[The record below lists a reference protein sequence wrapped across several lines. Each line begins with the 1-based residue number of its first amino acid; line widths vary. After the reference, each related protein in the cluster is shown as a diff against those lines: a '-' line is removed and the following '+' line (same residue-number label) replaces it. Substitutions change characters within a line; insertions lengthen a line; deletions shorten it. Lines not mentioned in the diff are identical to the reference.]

1 MFYKPRNP
9 EIKRVYNALSSFI
22 GFEWGWDLFFF
33 EKIGYLW
40 IPVNEAGMANIASC
54 ELIDSPEDLFKRCL
68 EESVFTLLAKMNDSQ
83 SDFSQNA
90 AEQKAAIRA
99 EWRCVLKQL
108 PEYAELFDQV
118 LGSERTGIIQCARI
132 LLRNTDNDYL
142 QEMLQDIIGT
152 QYWNFDLTDVFWL
165 SEEYDL
171 ENGACA
177 EYLYPAFLEI
187 CDDRIYLLFFALRDI
202 YRDGYDISGFGL
214 ADDVKSV
221 SCLGGSINEQVSAF
235 HFCNSETGQMF
246 DMACFGGAFSDD
258 PSQMLQPSYL
268 DLNSLEQ
275 PAPNIK
281 TAIKKFSEH
290 FRKYNSSQ
298 SITEPK

>member
-9 EIKRVYNALSSFI
+9 EIKRAYNALSSFI

-152 QYWNFDLTDVFWL
+152 QYWNFDDMDLFRL
-165 SEEYDL
+165 SHEYDL
-171 ENGACA
+171 ESGACA
-177 EYLYPAFLEI
+177 EDLYSAVLESLPESSE
-187 CDDRIYLLFFALRDI
+187 CIYLLYYALKRI
-202 YRDGYDISGFGL
+202 CEDGYNISGFGL
-214 ADDVKSV
+214 VE
-221 SCLGGSINEQVSAF
+221 IPNEDTF
-235 HFCNSETGQMF
+235 CFCNSETDQAF
-246 DMACFGGAFSDD
+246 DMVAFNNDD
-258 PSQMLQPSYL
+258 LSQLQPGYL

>member
-1 MFYKPRNP
+1 MFYKPRSP

-152 QYWNFDLTDVFWL
+152 QYWNFDDMDLFRL
-165 SEEYDL
+165 SHEYDL
-171 ENGACA
+171 ESGACA
-177 EYLYPAFLEI
+177 EDLYSAVLESLPESSE
-187 CDDRIYLLFFALRDI
+187 CIYLLYYALKRI
-202 YRDGYDISGFGL
+202 CEDGYNISGFGL
-214 ADDVKSV
+214 VE
-221 SCLGGSINEQVSAF
+221 IPNEDTF
-235 HFCNSETGQMF
+235 CFCNFETDQAF
-246 DMACFGGAFSDD
+246 DMVAFNNDD
-258 PSQMLQPSYL
+258 LSQLQPGYL

>member
-1 MFYKPRNP
+1 MPFQ
-9 EIKRVYNALSSFI
+9 VSSALNGDGIF
-22 GFEWGWDLFFF
+22 FFF
-33 EKIGYLW
+33 EKIEYLW

-54 ELIDSPEDLFKRCL
+54 ELIDSPEDHFKRCL

-83 SDFSQNA
+83 SNFSQNA

-152 QYWNFDLTDVFWL
+152 QYWNFDDMDLFRL
-165 SEEYDL
+165 SHEYDL
-171 ENGACA
+171 ESGACA
-177 EYLYPAFLEI
+177 EDLYSAVLESLPESSE
-187 CDDRIYLLFFALRDI
+187 CIYLLYYALKRI
-202 YRDGYDISGFGL
+202 CEDGYNISGFGL
-214 ADDVKSV
+214 VE
-221 SCLGGSINEQVSAF
+221 IPNEDTF
-235 HFCNSETGQMF
+235 CFCNFETDQAF
-246 DMACFGGAFSDD
+246 DMVAFNNDD
-258 PSQMLQPSYL
+258 LSQLQPGYL

>member
-9 EIKRVYNALSSFI
+9 EIKRAYNALSSFI

-40 IPVNEAGMANIASC
+40 IPVNEVGMANIASC

-99 EWRCVLKQL
+99 ECRCVLKQL

-152 QYWNFDLTDVFWL
+152 QYWNFDDMDLFRL
-165 SEEYDL
+165 SHEYDL
-171 ENGACA
+171 ESGACA
-177 EYLYPAFLEI
+177 EDLYSAVLESLPESSE
-187 CDDRIYLLFFALRDI
+187 CIYLLYYALKRI
-202 YRDGYDISGFGL
+202 CEDGYNISGFGL
-214 ADDVKSV
+214 VE
-221 SCLGGSINEQVSAF
+221 IPNEDTF
-235 HFCNSETGQMF
+235 CFCNSETDQAF
-246 DMACFGGAFSDD
+246 DMVAFNNDD
-258 PSQMLQPSYL
+258 LSQLQPGYL

>member
-9 EIKRVYNALSSFI
+9 EIKRAYNALSSFI

-152 QYWNFDLTDVFWL
+152 QYWNFDDMDLFRL
-165 SEEYDL
+165 SHEYDL
-171 ENGACA
+171 ESGACA
-177 EYLYPAFLEI
+177 EDLYSAVLESLPESSE
-187 CDDRIYLLFFALRDI
+187 CIYLLYYALKRI
-202 YRDGYDISGFGL
+202 CEDGYNISGLGL
-214 ADDVKSV
+214 VE
-221 SCLGGSINEQVSAF
+221 IPNEDTF
-235 HFCNSETGQMF
+235 CFCNSETDQAF
-246 DMACFGGAFSDD
+246 DMVAFNNDD
-258 PSQMLQPSYL
+258 LSQLQPGYL

>member
-1 MFYKPRNP
+1 MFYKPRSP

-152 QYWNFDLTDVFWL
+152 QYWNFDDMDLFRL
-165 SEEYDL
+165 SHEYDL
-171 ENGACA
+171 ESGACA
-177 EYLYPAFLEI
+177 EDLYSAVLESLPESSE
-187 CDDRIYLLFFALRDI
+187 CIYLLYYALKRI
-202 YRDGYDISGFGL
+202 CEDGYNISGFGL
-214 ADDVKSV
+214 VE
-221 SCLGGSINEQVSAF
+221 IPNEDTF
-235 HFCNSETGQMF
+235 CFCNSETDQAF
-246 DMACFGGAFSDD
+246 DMVAFNNDD
-258 PSQMLQPSYL
+258 LSQLQPGYL

-275 PAPNIK
+275 LAPNIK

>member
-40 IPVNEAGMANIASC
+40 MPVNEAGMANIASC

-68 EESVFTLLAKMNDSQ
+68 EESVFTLLAKMNESQ

-90 AEQKAAIRA
+90 TEQKAAIRA

-152 QYWNFDLTDVFWL
+152 QYWNFDDMDLFRL
-165 SEEYDL
+165 SHEYDL
-171 ENGACA
+171 ESGACA
-177 EYLYPAFLEI
+177 EDLYSAVLESLPESSE
-187 CDDRIYLLFFALRDI
+187 CIYLLYYALKRI
-202 YRDGYDISGFGL
+202 CEDGYNISGFGL
-214 ADDVKSV
+214 VE
-221 SCLGGSINEQVSAF
+221 IPNEDTF
-235 HFCNSETGQMF
+235 CFCNSETDQAF
-246 DMACFGGAFSDD
+246 DMVAFNNDD
-258 PSQMLQPSYL
+258 LSQLQPGYL

-290 FRKYNSSQ
+290 FRKYNASQ
-298 SITEPK
+298 SIAEPK

>member
-9 EIKRVYNALSSFI
+9 EIKRAYNALSSFI

-90 AEQKAAIRA
+90 AEQKAAIRT

-152 QYWNFDLTDVFWL
+152 QYWNFDDMDLFRL
-165 SEEYDL
+165 SHEYDL
-171 ENGACA
+171 ESGACA
-177 EYLYPAFLEI
+177 EDLYSAVLESLPESSE
-187 CDDRIYLLFFALRDI
+187 CIYLLYYALKRI
-202 YRDGYDISGFGL
+202 CEDGYNISGFGL
-214 ADDVKSV
+214 VE
-221 SCLGGSINEQVSAF
+221 IPNEDTF
-235 HFCNSETGQMF
+235 CFCNSETDQAF
-246 DMACFGGAFSDD
+246 DMVAFNNDD
-258 PSQMLQPSYL
+258 LSQLQPGYL

-298 SITEPK
+298 SIAEPK

>member
-40 IPVNEAGMANIASC
+40 MPVNEAGMANIASC
-54 ELIDSPEDLFKRCL
+54 ELIDSPEALFKRCL
-68 EESVFTLLAKMNDSQ
+68 EESVFTLLAKMNESQ

-90 AEQKAAIRA
+90 TEQKAAIRA

-152 QYWNFDLTDVFWL
+152 QYWNFDDMDLFRL
-165 SEEYDL
+165 SHEYDL
-171 ENGACA
+171 ESGACA
-177 EYLYPAFLEI
+177 EDLYSAVLESLPESSE
-187 CDDRIYLLFFALRDI
+187 CIYLLYYALKRI
-202 YRDGYDISGFGL
+202 CEDGYNISGFGL
-214 ADDVKSV
+214 VE
-221 SCLGGSINEQVSAF
+221 IPNEDTF
-235 HFCNSETGQMF
+235 CFCNSETDQAF
-246 DMACFGGAFSDD
+246 DMVAFNNDD
-258 PSQMLQPSYL
+258 LSQLQPGYL

-298 SITEPK
+298 SIAEPK

>member
-1 MFYKPRNP
+1 MFYKPCNP
-9 EIKRVYNALSSFI
+9 EIRRVDDALSGFK
-22 GFEWGWDLFFF
+22 GFEWGWDLFFY

-99 EWRCVLKQL
+99 EWGCVLKQL

-152 QYWNFDLTDVFWL
+152 QYWNFDDMDLFRL
-165 SEEYDL
+165 SHEYDL
-171 ENGACA
+171 ESGACA
-177 EYLYPAFLEI
+177 EDLYSAVLESLPESSE
-187 CDDRIYLLFFALRDI
+187 CIYLLYYALKRI
-202 YRDGYDISGFGL
+202 CEDGYNISGFGL
-214 ADDVKSV
+214 VE
-221 SCLGGSINEQVSAF
+221 IPNEDTF
-235 HFCNSETGQMF
+235 CFCNSETDQAF
-246 DMACFGGAFSDD
+246 DMVAFNNDD
-258 PSQMLQPSYL
+258 LSQLQPGYL

>member
-40 IPVNEAGMANIASC
+40 IPVNETGMANIASC
-54 ELIDSPEDLFKRCL
+54 ELIDSLEDLFKRCL

-99 EWRCVLKQL
+99 EWGCVLKQL

-152 QYWNFDLTDVFWL
+152 QYWNFDDMDLFRL
-165 SEEYDL
+165 SHEYDL
-171 ENGACA
+171 ESGACA
-177 EYLYPAFLEI
+177 EDLYSAVLESLPESSE
-187 CDDRIYLLFFALRDI
+187 CIYLLYYALKRI
-202 YRDGYDISGFGL
+202 CEDGYNISGFGL
-214 ADDVKSV
+214 VE
-221 SCLGGSINEQVSAF
+221 IPNEDTF
-235 HFCNSETGQMF
+235 CFCNFETDQAF
-246 DMACFGGAFSDD
+246 DMVAFNNDD
-258 PSQMLQPSYL
+258 LSQLQPGYL

>member
-99 EWRCVLKQL
+99 EWGCVLKQL

-152 QYWNFDLTDVFWL
+152 QYWNFDDMDLFRL
-165 SEEYDL
+165 SHEYDL
-171 ENGACA
+171 ESGACA
-177 EYLYPAFLEI
+177 EDLYSAVLESLPESSE
-187 CDDRIYLLFFALRDI
+187 CIYLLYYALKRI
-202 YRDGYDISGFGL
+202 CEDGYNISGFGL
-214 ADDVKSV
+214 VE
-221 SCLGGSINEQVSAF
+221 IPNEDTF
-235 HFCNSETGQMF
+235 CFCNSETDQAF
-246 DMACFGGAFSDD
+246 DMVAFNNDD
-258 PSQMLQPSYL
+258 LSQLQPGYL

-275 PAPNIK
+275 PAPNMK

-290 FRKYNSSQ
+290 SRKYNSSQ
-298 SITEPK
+298 SIAEPK

>member
-22 GFEWGWDLFFF
+22 GFEWRWDLFFF

-40 IPVNEAGMANIASC
+40 IPVNEAGMANISSC

-83 SDFSQNA
+83 SDFSQKA

-99 EWRCVLKQL
+99 EWGCVLKQL

-152 QYWNFDLTDVFWL
+152 QYWNFDDMDLFRL
-165 SEEYDL
+165 SHEYDL
-171 ENGACA
+171 ESGACA
-177 EYLYPAFLEI
+177 EDLYSAVLESLPESSE
-187 CDDRIYLLFFALRDI
+187 CIYLLYYALKRI
-202 YRDGYDISGFGL
+202 CEDGYNISGFGL
-214 ADDVKSV
+214 VE
-221 SCLGGSINEQVSAF
+221 IPNEDTF
-235 HFCNSETGQMF
+235 CFCNSETDQAF
-246 DMACFGGAFSDD
+246 DMVAFNNDD
-258 PSQMLQPSYL
+258 LSQLQPGYL

>member
-22 GFEWGWDLFFF
+22 GFEWRWDLFFF

-40 IPVNEAGMANIASC
+40 IPVNEAEMANIASC

-152 QYWNFDLTDVFWL
+152 QYWNFDDMDLFRL
-165 SEEYDL
+165 SHEYDL
-171 ENGACA
+171 ESGACA
-177 EYLYPAFLEI
+177 EDLNSAVLESLPESSE
-187 CDDRIYLLFFALRDI
+187 CIYLLYYALKRI
-202 YRDGYDISGFGL
+202 CEDGYNISGFGL
-214 ADDVKSV
+214 VE
-221 SCLGGSINEQVSAF
+221 IPNEDTF
-235 HFCNSETGQMF
+235 CFCNSETDQAF
-246 DMACFGGAFSDD
+246 DMVAFNNDD
-258 PSQMLQPSYL
+258 LSQLQPGYL

>member
-83 SDFSQNA
+83 SNFSQNA

-152 QYWNFDLTDVFWL
+152 QYWNFDDMDLFRL
-165 SEEYDL
+165 SHEYDL
-171 ENGACA
+171 ESGACA
-177 EYLYPAFLEI
+177 EDLYSAVLESLPESSE
-187 CDDRIYLLFFALRDI
+187 CIYLLYYALKRI
-202 YRDGYDISGFGL
+202 CEDGYNISGFGL
-214 ADDVKSV
+214 VE
-221 SCLGGSINEQVSAF
+221 IPNEDTF
-235 HFCNSETGQMF
+235 CFCNFETDQAF
-246 DMACFGGAFSDD
+246 DMVAFNNDD
-258 PSQMLQPSYL
+258 LSQLQPGYL

>member
-9 EIKRVYNALSSFI
+9 EIKRAYNALSSFI

-90 AEQKAAIRA
+90 AEQKAAIRT

-152 QYWNFDLTDVFWL
+152 QYWNFDDMDLFRL
-165 SEEYDL
+165 SHEYDL
-171 ENGACA
+171 ESGACA
-177 EYLYPAFLEI
+177 EDLYSAVLESLPESSE
-187 CDDRIYLLFFALRDI
+187 CIYLLYYALKRI
-202 YRDGYDISGFGL
+202 CEDGYNISGFGL
-214 ADDVKSV
+214 VE
-221 SCLGGSINEQVSAF
+221 IPNEDTF
-235 HFCNSETGQMF
+235 CFCNSETDQAF
-246 DMACFGGAFSDD
+246 DMVAFNNDD
-258 PSQMLQPSYL
+258 LSQLQPGYL

>member
-152 QYWNFDLTDVFWL
+152 QYWNFDDMDLFRL
-165 SEEYDL
+165 SHEYDL
-171 ENGACA
+171 ESGACA
-177 EYLYPAFLEI
+177 EDLYSAVLESLPESSE
-187 CDDRIYLLFFALRDI
+187 CIYLLYYALKRI
-202 YRDGYDISGFGL
+202 CEDGYNISGFGL
-214 ADDVKSV
+214 VEIPNGDTF
-221 SCLGGSINEQVSAF
+221 C
-235 HFCNSETGQMF
+235 FCNSETDQAF
-246 DMACFGGAFSDD
+246 DMVAFNNDD
-258 PSQMLQPSYL
+258 LSQLQPGYL

-298 SITEPK
+298 SIAEPK

>member
-9 EIKRVYNALSSFI
+9 EIKRVNNALSSFI

-152 QYWNFDLTDVFWL
+152 QYWNFDDMDLFRL
-165 SEEYDL
+165 SHEYDL
-171 ENGACA
+171 ESGACA
-177 EYLYPAFLEI
+177 EDLYSAVLESLPESSE
-187 CDDRIYLLFFALRDI
+187 CIYLLYYALKRI
-202 YRDGYDISGFGL
+202 CEDGYNISGFGL
-214 ADDVKSV
+214 VE
-221 SCLGGSINEQVSAF
+221 IPNEDTF
-235 HFCNSETGQMF
+235 CFCNSETDQAF
-246 DMACFGGAFSDD
+246 DMVAFNNDD
-258 PSQMLQPSYL
+258 LSQLQPGYL

-298 SITEPK
+298 SIAEPK

>member
-22 GFEWGWDLFFF
+22 GFEWRWDLFFF

-99 EWRCVLKQL
+99 EWGCVLKQL

-152 QYWNFDLTDVFWL
+152 QYWNFDDMDLFRL
-165 SEEYDL
+165 SHEYDL
-171 ENGACA
+171 ESGACA
-177 EYLYPAFLEI
+177 EDLYSAVLESLPESSE
-187 CDDRIYLLFFALRDI
+187 CIYLLYYALKRI
-202 YRDGYDISGFGL
+202 CEDGYNISGFGL
-214 ADDVKSV
+214 VEIPIEDTF
-221 SCLGGSINEQVSAF
+221 C
-235 HFCNSETGQMF
+235 FCNSETDHAF
-246 DMACFGGAFSDD
+246 DMVAFNNDD
-258 PSQMLQPSYL
+258 LSQLQPGYL

>member
-22 GFEWGWDLFFF
+22 GFEWRWDLFFF

-152 QYWNFDLTDVFWL
+152 QYWNFDDMDLFRL
-165 SEEYDL
+165 SHEYDL
-171 ENGACA
+171 ESGACA
-177 EYLYPAFLEI
+177 EDLYSAVLESLPESSE
-187 CDDRIYLLFFALRDI
+187 CIYLLYYALKRI
-202 YRDGYDISGFGL
+202 CEDGYNISGFGL
-214 ADDVKSV
+214 VE
-221 SCLGGSINEQVSAF
+221 IPNEDTF
-235 HFCNSETGQMF
+235 CFCNSETDQAF
-246 DMACFGGAFSDD
+246 DMVAFNNDD
-258 PSQMLQPSYL
+258 LSQLQPGYL

>member
-1 MFYKPRNP
+1 MFYKPRSP

-99 EWRCVLKQL
+99 EWGCVLKQL

-152 QYWNFDLTDVFWL
+152 QYWNFDDMDLFRL
-165 SEEYDL
+165 SHEYDL
-171 ENGACA
+171 ESGACA
-177 EYLYPAFLEI
+177 EDLYSAVLESLPESSE
-187 CDDRIYLLFFALRDI
+187 CIYLLYYALKRI
-202 YRDGYDISGFGL
+202 CEDGYNISGFGL
-214 ADDVKSV
+214 VE
-221 SCLGGSINEQVSAF
+221 IPNEDTF
-235 HFCNSETGQMF
+235 CFCNSETDQAF
-246 DMACFGGAFSDD
+246 DMVAFNNDD
-258 PSQMLQPSYL
+258 LSQLQPGYL

>member
-9 EIKRVYNALSSFI
+9 EIKRAYNALSSFI

-90 AEQKAAIRA
+90 AEQKAAIRT

-152 QYWNFDLTDVFWL
+152 QYWNFDDMDLFRL
-165 SEEYDL
+165 SHEYDL
-171 ENGACA
+171 ESGACA
-177 EYLYPAFLEI
+177 EELYSAVLESLPESSE
-187 CDDRIYLLFFALRDI
+187 CIYLLYYALKRI
-202 YRDGYDISGFGL
+202 CEDGYNISGFGL
-214 ADDVKSV
+214 VE
-221 SCLGGSINEQVSAF
+221 IPNEDTF
-235 HFCNSETGQMF
+235 CFCNSETDQAF
-246 DMACFGGAFSDD
+246 DMVAFNNDD
-258 PSQMLQPSYL
+258 LSQLQPGYL

-298 SITEPK
+298 SIAEPK

>member
-152 QYWNFDLTDVFWL
+152 QYWNFDDMDLFRL
-165 SEEYDL
+165 SHEYDL
-171 ENGACA
+171 ESGACA
-177 EYLYPAFLEI
+177 EDLYSAVLESLPESSE
-187 CDDRIYLLFFALRDI
+187 CIYLLYYALKRI
-202 YRDGYDISGFGL
+202 CEDGYNISGFGL
-214 ADDVKSV
+214 VE
-221 SCLGGSINEQVSAF
+221 IPNEDTF
-235 HFCNSETGQMF
+235 CFCNSETDQAF
-246 DMACFGGAFSDD
+246 DMVAFNNDD
-258 PSQMLQPSYL
+258 LSQLQPGYL

-275 PAPNIK
+275 LAPNIK

>member
-1 MFYKPRNP
+1 MFYKPRSP

-54 ELIDSPEDLFKRCL
+54 ELIDSTEDLFKRCL

-99 EWRCVLKQL
+99 EWGCVLKQL

-152 QYWNFDLTDVFWL
+152 QYWNFDDMDLFRL
-165 SEEYDL
+165 SHEYDL
-171 ENGACA
+171 ESGACA
-177 EYLYPAFLEI
+177 EDLYSAVLESLPESSE
-187 CDDRIYLLFFALRDI
+187 CIYLLYYALKRI
-202 YRDGYDISGFGL
+202 CEDGYNISGFGL
-214 ADDVKSV
+214 VE
-221 SCLGGSINEQVSAF
+221 IPNEDTF
-235 HFCNSETGQMF
+235 CFCNSETDQAF
-246 DMACFGGAFSDD
+246 DMVAFNNDD
-258 PSQMLQPSYL
+258 LSQLQPGYL

>member
-1 MFYKPRNP
+1 MFYKPRSP

-132 LLRNTDNDYL
+132 LLQNTDNDYL

-152 QYWNFDLTDVFWL
+152 QYWNFDDMDLFRL
-165 SEEYDL
+165 SHEYDL
-171 ENGACA
+171 ESGACA
-177 EYLYPAFLEI
+177 EDLYSAVLESLPESSEY
-187 CDDRIYLLFFALRDI
+187 IYLLYYALKRI
-202 YRDGYDISGFGL
+202 CEDGYNISGFGL
-214 ADDVKSV
+214 VE
-221 SCLGGSINEQVSAF
+221 IPNEDTF
-235 HFCNSETGQMF
+235 CFCNSETDQAF
-246 DMACFGGAFSDD
+246 DMVAFNNDD
-258 PSQMLQPSYL
+258 LSQLQPGYL

>member
-22 GFEWGWDLFFF
+22 GFEWGWDLFLF

-90 AEQKAAIRA
+90 TEQKAAIRA

-152 QYWNFDLTDVFWL
+152 QYWNFDDMDLFRL
-165 SEEYDL
+165 SHEYDL
-171 ENGACA
+171 ESGACA
-177 EYLYPAFLEI
+177 EDLYSAVLESLPESSE
-187 CDDRIYLLFFALRDI
+187 CIYLLYYALKRI
-202 YRDGYDISGFGL
+202 CEDGYNISGFRL
-214 ADDVKSV
+214 VE
-221 SCLGGSINEQVSAF
+221 IPNEDTF
-235 HFCNSETGQMF
+235 CFCNFETDQAF
-246 DMACFGGAFSDD
+246 DMVAFNNDD
-258 PSQMLQPSYL
+258 LSQLQPGYL
-268 DLNSLEQ
+268 DLTSLEQ

>member
-22 GFEWGWDLFFF
+22 GFEWRWDLFFF

-99 EWRCVLKQL
+99 EWGCVLKQL

-152 QYWNFDLTDVFWL
+152 QYWNFDDMDLFRL
-165 SEEYDL
+165 SHEYDL
-171 ENGACA
+171 ESGACA
-177 EYLYPAFLEI
+177 EELYSAVLESLPESSE
-187 CDDRIYLLFFALRDI
+187 CIYLLYYALKRI
-202 YRDGYDISGFGL
+202 CEDGYNISGFGL
-214 ADDVKSV
+214 VE
-221 SCLGGSINEQVSAF
+221 IPNEDTF
-235 HFCNSETGQMF
+235 CFCNSETDQAF
-246 DMACFGGAFSDD
+246 DMVAFNNDD
-258 PSQMLQPSYL
+258 LSQLQPGYL

-298 SITEPK
+298 SIAEPK

>member
-1 MFYKPRNP
+1 MFYKTRNP

-22 GFEWGWDLFFF
+22 GFEWRWDLFFF

-40 IPVNEAGMANIASC
+40 IPVNEAGMANISSC

-68 EESVFTLLAKMNDSQ
+68 EEAVFTLLAKMNDSQ

-90 AEQKAAIRA
+90 TEQKAAIRA

-152 QYWNFDLTDVFWL
+152 QYWNFDDMDLFRL
-165 SEEYDL
+165 SYEYDL
-171 ENGACA
+171 ESGACA
-177 EYLYPAFLEI
+177 EDLYSAVLESLPESSE
-187 CDDRIYLLFFALRDI
+187 CIYLLYYALKRI
-202 YRDGYDISGFGL
+202 CEDGYNISGFGL
-214 ADDVKSV
+214 VE
-221 SCLGGSINEQVSAF
+221 IPNEDTF
-235 HFCNSETGQMF
+235 CFCNSETDQAF
-246 DMACFGGAFSDD
+246 DMVAFNNDD
-258 PSQMLQPSYL
+258 LSQLQPGYL

>member
-9 EIKRVYNALSSFI
+9 EIKRAYNALSSFI

-99 EWRCVLKQL
+99 EWGCVLKQL

-152 QYWNFDLTDVFWL
+152 QYWNFDDMDLFRL
-165 SEEYDL
+165 SHEYDL
-171 ENGACA
+171 ESGACA
-177 EYLYPAFLEI
+177 EDLYSAVLESLPESSE
-187 CDDRIYLLFFALRDI
+187 CIYLLYYALKRI
-202 YRDGYDISGFGL
+202 CEDGYNISGFGL
-214 ADDVKSV
+214 VE
-221 SCLGGSINEQVSAF
+221 IPNEDTF
-235 HFCNSETGQMF
+235 CFCNSETDQAF
-246 DMACFGGAFSDD
+246 DMVAFNNDD
-258 PSQMLQPSYL
+258 LSQLQPGYL

>member
-1 MFYKPRNP
+1 MFYKTRNP

-22 GFEWGWDLFFF
+22 GFEWRWDLFFF

-152 QYWNFDLTDVFWL
+152 QYWNFDDMDLFRL
-165 SEEYDL
+165 SHEYDL
-171 ENGACA
+171 ESGACA
-177 EYLYPAFLEI
+177 EDLYSAVLESLPESSE
-187 CDDRIYLLFFALRDI
+187 CIYLLYYALKRI
-202 YRDGYDISGFGL
+202 CEDGYNISGFGL
-214 ADDVKSV
+214 VE
-221 SCLGGSINEQVSAF
+221 IPNEDTF
-235 HFCNSETGQMF
+235 CFCNSETDQAF
-246 DMACFGGAFSDD
+246 DMVAFNNDD
-258 PSQMLQPSYL
+258 LSQLQPGYL

-275 PAPNIK
+275 LAPNIK

>member
-1 MFYKPRNP
+1 MFYKPRSP

-99 EWRCVLKQL
+99 EWGCVLKQL

-152 QYWNFDLTDVFWL
+152 QYWNFDDMDLFRL
-165 SEEYDL
+165 SHEYDL
-171 ENGACA
+171 ESGACA
-177 EYLYPAFLEI
+177 EDLYSAVLESLPESSE
-187 CDDRIYLLFFALRDI
+187 CIYLLYYALKRI
-202 YRDGYDISGFGL
+202 CEDGYNISGFGL
-214 ADDVKSV
+214 VE
-221 SCLGGSINEQVSAF
+221 IPNEDTF
-235 HFCNSETGQMF
+235 CFCNSETDQAF
-246 DMACFGGAFSDD
+246 DMVAFNNDD
-258 PSQMLQPSYL
+258 LSQLQPGYL

-290 FRKYNSSQ
+290 FRQYNSSQ

>member
-68 EESVFTLLAKMNDSQ
+68 EESVFTLLAKMNESQ

-90 AEQKAAIRA
+90 TEQKAAIRA

-152 QYWNFDLTDVFWL
+152 QYWNFDDMDLFRL
-165 SEEYDL
+165 SHEYDL
-171 ENGACA
+171 ESGACA
-177 EYLYPAFLEI
+177 EDLYSAVLESLPESSE
-187 CDDRIYLLFFALRDI
+187 CIYLLYYALKRI
-202 YRDGYDISGFGL
+202 CEDGYNISGFGL
-214 ADDVKSV
+214 VE
-221 SCLGGSINEQVSAF
+221 IPNEDTF
-235 HFCNSETGQMF
+235 CFCNSETDQAF
-246 DMACFGGAFSDD
+246 DMVAFNNDD
-258 PSQMLQPSYL
+258 LSQLQPGYL

>member
-152 QYWNFDLTDVFWL
+152 QYWNFDDMDLFRL
-165 SEEYDL
+165 SHEYDL
-171 ENGACA
+171 ESGACA
-177 EYLYPAFLEI
+177 EDLYSAVLESLPESSE
-187 CDDRIYLLFFALRDI
+187 CIYLLYYALKRI
-202 YRDGYDISGFGL
+202 CEDGYNISGFGL
-214 ADDVKSV
+214 VE
-221 SCLGGSINEQVSAF
+221 IPNEDTF
-235 HFCNSETGQMF
+235 CFCNSETDQAF
-246 DMACFGGAFSDD
+246 DMVAFNNDD
-258 PSQMLQPSYL
+258 LSQLQPGYL

-290 FRKYNSSQ
+290 FRKCNSSQ

>member
-22 GFEWGWDLFFF
+22 GFEWRWDLFFF

-90 AEQKAAIRA
+90 AEQKAAIRT

-152 QYWNFDLTDVFWL
+152 QYWNFDDMDLFRL
-165 SEEYDL
+165 SHEYDL
-171 ENGACA
+171 ESGACA
-177 EYLYPAFLEI
+177 EDLYSAVLESLPESSE
-187 CDDRIYLLFFALRDI
+187 CIYLLYYALKRI
-202 YRDGYDISGFGL
+202 CEDGYNISGFGL
-214 ADDVKSV
+214 VE
-221 SCLGGSINEQVSAF
+221 IPNEDTF
-235 HFCNSETGQMF
+235 CFCNSETDQAF
-246 DMACFGGAFSDD
+246 DMVAFNNDD
-258 PSQMLQPSYL
+258 LSQLQPGYL

-298 SITEPK
+298 SIAEPK

>member
-1 MFYKPRNP
+1 MFYKPRSP

-40 IPVNEAGMANIASC
+40 IPVNEAGMANIPSC
-54 ELIDSPEDLFKRCL
+54 EFIDSPEDLFKRCL

-152 QYWNFDLTDVFWL
+152 QYWNFDDMDLFRL
-165 SEEYDL
+165 SHEYDL
-171 ENGACA
+171 ESGACA
-177 EYLYPAFLEI
+177 EDLYSAVLESLPESSE
-187 CDDRIYLLFFALRDI
+187 CIYLLYYALKRI
-202 YRDGYDISGFGL
+202 CEDGYNISGFGL
-214 ADDVKSV
+214 VE
-221 SCLGGSINEQVSAF
+221 IPNEDTF
-235 HFCNSETGQMF
+235 CFCNSETDQAF
-246 DMACFGGAFSDD
+246 DMVAFNNDD
-258 PSQMLQPSYL
+258 LSQLQPGYL

-275 PAPNIK
+275 LAPNIK

>member
-83 SDFSQNA
+83 SDFSQKA

-99 EWRCVLKQL
+99 EWGCVLKQL

-152 QYWNFDLTDVFWL
+152 QYWNFDDMDLFRL
-165 SEEYDL
+165 SHEYDL
-171 ENGACA
+171 ESGACA
-177 EYLYPAFLEI
+177 EDLYSAVLESLPESSE
-187 CDDRIYLLFFALRDI
+187 CIYLLYYALKRI
-202 YRDGYDISGFGL
+202 CEDGYNISGFGL
-214 ADDVKSV
+214 VE
-221 SCLGGSINEQVSAF
+221 IPNEDTF
-235 HFCNSETGQMF
+235 CFCNSETDQAF
-246 DMACFGGAFSDD
+246 DMVAFNNDD
-258 PSQMLQPSYL
+258 LSQLQPGYL

>member
-9 EIKRVYNALSSFI
+9 EIKRVYNTLSSFI

-90 AEQKAAIRA
+90 TEQKAAIRA

-108 PEYAELFDQV
+108 PEYAELFDQA

-152 QYWNFDLTDVFWL
+152 QYWNFDDMDLFRL
-165 SEEYDL
+165 SHEYDL
-171 ENGACA
+171 ESGACA
-177 EYLYPAFLEI
+177 EDLYSAVLESLPESSE
-187 CDDRIYLLFFALRDI
+187 CIYLLYYALKRI
-202 YRDGYDISGFGL
+202 CEDGYNISGFGL
-214 ADDVKSV
+214 VE
-221 SCLGGSINEQVSAF
+221 IPNEDTF
-235 HFCNSETGQMF
+235 CFCNSETDQAF
-246 DMACFGGAFSDD
+246 DMVAFNNDD
-258 PSQMLQPSYL
+258 LSQLQPGYL

>member
-22 GFEWGWDLFFF
+22 GFEWRWDLFFF

-152 QYWNFDLTDVFWL
+152 QYWNFDDMDLFRL
-165 SEEYDL
+165 SHEYDL
-171 ENGACA
+171 ESGACA
-177 EYLYPAFLEI
+177 EDLYSAVLESLPESSE
-187 CDDRIYLLFFALRDI
+187 CIYLLYYALKRI
-202 YRDGYDISGFGL
+202 CEDGYNISGFGL
-214 ADDVKSV
+214 VE
-221 SCLGGSINEQVSAF
+221 IPNEDTF
-235 HFCNSETGQMF
+235 CFCNSETDQAF
-246 DMACFGGAFSDD
+246 DMVAFNNDD
-258 PSQMLQPSYL
+258 LSQLQPGYL

-290 FRKYNSSQ
+290 FRKHNSSQ

>member
-99 EWRCVLKQL
+99 EWGCVLKQL

-152 QYWNFDLTDVFWL
+152 QYWNFDDMDLFRL
-165 SEEYDL
+165 SHEYDL
-171 ENGACA
+171 ESGACA
-177 EYLYPAFLEI
+177 EDLYSAVLESLPESSE
-187 CDDRIYLLFFALRDI
+187 CIYLLYYALKRI
-202 YRDGYDISGFGL
+202 CEDGYNISGFGL
-214 ADDVKSV
+214 VE
-221 SCLGGSINEQVSAF
+221 IPNEDTF
-235 HFCNSETGQMF
+235 CFCNSETDQAF
-246 DMACFGGAFSDD
+246 DMVAFNNDD
-258 PSQMLQPSYL
+258 LSQLQPGYL

-298 SITEPK
+298 SIAEPK